1 VALQGD
7 GRIVVAG
14 TMDREPI
21 NEQKYFSIAR
31 FTDAGAFDATFGI
44 GGLAYGDMSTQQP
57 NVLTDFPAAMVISG
71 SGIIIGGSTVTGTNE
86 HRFTAMKAR
95 IDPLFADGFD

>member
-1 VALQGD
+1 
-7 GRIVVAG
+7 
-14 TMDREPI
+14 
-21 NEQKYFSIAR
+21 
-31 FTDAGAFDATFGI
+31 
-44 GGLAYGDMSTQQP
+44 MSTQQP

-95 IDPLFADGFD
+95 IDLLFADGFD